1 MYSSFSFPS
10 TEVLRTN
17 YEKPVPFRNKYYFSK
32 LVPSPA
38 STAQKAVTP
47 DKPVVPS
54 ETPKPIDL
62 TKPRETTSKSTKP
75 VRATSHKPIDLTKP
89 PETTRLSRSMK
100 RARKPV
106 VVPSPAST
114 AQKAVPPDKPVVPS
128 ETPKPIDNNNNSSV
142 DDFIIN
148 KPPAKKQKV
157 ITTKKRRTS
166 ASVTRSRKILTRAAA
181 AQGQKK
187 VSDYFF
193 DQLFVDPDDSAN
205 TNFLPDLVQR
215 KVEVIVVDSD
225 SDDFCTC
232 TPSPEVNIIDPNDSG
247 PVFVSSPASHT
258 QIFEHPSLSPVNNEN
273 NNDSIVIVDSTD
285 TN

>member
-10 TEVLRTN
+10 TEVLRTD

-32 LVPSPA
+32 LVPSPP

-54 ETPKPIDL
+54 ETPKPID
-62 TKPRETTSKSTKP
+62 
-75 VRATSHKPIDLTKP
+75 
-89 PETTRLSRSMK
+89 
-100 RARKPV
+100 
-106 VVPSPAST
+106 
-114 AQKAVPPDKPVVPS
+114 
-128 ETPKPIDNNNNSSV
+128 NNSST

-157 ITTKKRRTS
+157 IPAKKRRTS
-166 ASVTRSRKILTRAAA
+166 AAVTRSRKILTRAAA

-193 DQLFVDPDDSAN
+193 NQLFVDPDDSEN

-215 KVEVIVVDSD
+215 KVEVIVIDSD
-225 SDDFCTC
+225 SDDKCSCTAN
-232 TPSPEVNIIDPNDSG
+232 PEVNIIDPNDSG

-258 QIFEHPSLSPVNNEN
+258 QIFEHPSLSPVGTQLNHEN